1 MNASPA
7 RNFQHIMEEMGPAPA
22 NTEQDHIPHY
32 KCDSDVEQNHRIV
45 FILNLQH
52 TKTRTKSSEAARA
65 AGSGPTETGGPWNR
79 SHSQLRSS

>member
-22 NTEQDHIPHY
+22 NTVRNN
-32 KCDSDVEQNHRIV
+32 K
-45 FILNLQH
+45 FIM
-52 TKTRTKSSEAARA
+52 TSPT
-65 AGSGPTETGGPWNR
+65 GPIETGGPWNR